1 MANPYEEK
9 KKPNSMN
16 KNTVSNIGG
25 ATSSPTPVTDAM
37 NLKSLTKPTEAFR
50 DDNQPLK
57 MMGGG
62 HVKKY
67 ARGGGTRTIR
77 RY

>member
-9 KKPNSMN
+9 KKTNNTN